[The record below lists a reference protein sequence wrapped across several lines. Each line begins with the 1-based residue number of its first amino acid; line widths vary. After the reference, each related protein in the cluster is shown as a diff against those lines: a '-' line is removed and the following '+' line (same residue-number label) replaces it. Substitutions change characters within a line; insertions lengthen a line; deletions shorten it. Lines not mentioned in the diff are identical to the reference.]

1 MRTALH
7 RSPPR
12 VARTFLSALRW
23 LASRGYICAS
33 RLGGAGRNARA
44 TRGAFLVLLLALPAT
59 ARPLTFSEILAMAQ
73 QAHAVPASATA
84 AATALELPPMRLLPT
99 VRAETAITR
108 GSNVDIFTT
117 NIFRADAVTT
127 LLSLDYPL
135 LDGGMRAA
143 EEREAKLD
151 AAAFRTRMRAASDD
165 LFRRT
170 VEATAQLYAAQE
182 KLKVLRAGLDRA
194 VGLRERAGNLL
205 ASHEISNTIA
215 AQWEDDALQARS
227 QMLDLDLQRLE
238 AETRLKQLIGDT
250 SPQPIDVVLDLDSV
264 PSPASVTD
272 RSDLAIERKNLAVA
286 EAEAAARPQ
295 LMMSAFGGVA
305 AVADSPHYGLYGLR
319 FSLALPSF
327 DAAAKRRIAVA
338 KLDAEQAKLDRVSA
352 DEARTREESALTL
365 AIAATEK
372 RIELLRSAVDVAR
385 QREQS
390 VSRLASAGVRSE
402 NALAEVAFELTRRES
417 DLIAAQVDLW
427 KYRQLLGRGR

>member
-1 MRTALH
+1 MRTAPGIMIRL
-7 RSPPR
+7 
-12 VARTFLSALRW
+12 AL
-23 LASRGYICAS
+23 
-33 RLGGAGRNARA
+33 
-44 TRGAFLVLLLALPAT
+44 FLLALPAT
-59 ARPLTFSEILAMAQ
+59 ARTLTFSEILAMAQ
-73 QAHAVPASATA
+73 QAHAVPASVTA
-84 AATALELPPMRLLPT
+84 AASALELPPMRLLPT

-117 NIFRADAVTT
+117 NLFRADAVTT

-227 QMLDLDLQRLE
+227 QMLDLDLRRLE
-238 AETRLKQLIGDT
+238 AETRLKQIIGDT
-250 SPQPIDVVLDLDSV
+250 STQPIDVVLDLDRT
-264 PSPASVTD
+264 PATPAVGSE

-295 LMMSAFGGVA
+295 LTMSAFGGVA

-319 FSLALPSF
+319 FSLALPSL
-327 DAAAKRRIAVA
+327 DSAAKRRIAVA
-338 KLDAEQAKLDRVSA
+338 RLDAEEAKLDRVSA

-365 AIAATEK
+365 AVAATEK

-390 VSRLASAGVRSE
+390 VSRLTSAGVRSE
-402 NALAEVAFELTRRES
+402 NALAEVAFERTRRES

>member
-1 MRTALH
+1 M
-7 RSPPR
+7 
-12 VARTFLSALRW
+12 
-23 LASRGYICAS
+23 
-33 RLGGAGRNARA
+33 
-44 TRGAFLVLLLALPAT
+44 PAT
-59 ARPLTFSEILAMAQ
+59 ARTLTFSEILAMAQ
-73 QAHAVPASATA
+73 QTHAVPTSATA
-84 AATALELPPMRLLPT
+84 AANALELPPMRLLPT

-135 LDGGMRAA
+135 IDGGMRAA

-151 AAAFRTRMRAASDD
+151 AAAFRTRMRAGSDD

-170 VEATAQLYAAQE
+170 VEATAQFYAAQE

-238 AETRLKQLIGDT
+238 AETRLKQIIGDT
-250 SPQPIDVVLDLDSV
+250 SSQPINVVLDLDSV
-264 PSPASVTD
+264 PSPVSSAD
-272 RSDLAIERKNLAVA
+272 QRSDLAIERKNLAVA

-338 KLDAEQAKLDRVSA
+338 KLDAEEAKLDRVSA
-352 DEARTREESALTL
+352 DEARTREESVLTL

-402 NALAEVAFELTRRES
+402 NALAEVAFDRTRRES

>member
-1 MRTALH
+1 M
-7 RSPPR
+7 SD
-12 VARTFLSALRW
+12 
-23 LASRGYICAS
+23 G
-33 RLGGAGRNARA
+33 GRNMLRLAI
-44 TRGAFLVLLLALPAT
+44 VLLALPAT
-59 ARPLTFSEILAMAQ
+59 ARTFTFSEILAMAQ
-73 QAHAVPASATA
+73 QAHALPASANA
-84 AATALELPPMRLLPT
+84 AANALELPPIRLLPT

-117 NIFRADAVTT
+117 NLFRADAVTT

-135 LDGGMRAA
+135 FDGGMRAA

-151 AAAFRTRMRAASDD
+151 AAAFRTRVRAASDD

-238 AETRLKQLIGDT
+238 AETRLKQIIGDT
-250 SPQPIDVVLDLDSV
+250 SSQPISVVLDLDSV
-264 PSPASVTD
+264 PSPVSSTD
-272 RSDLAIERKNLAVA
+272 QRSDLAIERKNLAVA

-319 FSLALPSF
+319 FSLALPSL

-338 KLDAEQAKLDRVSA
+338 KLDAEEAKLDRASA

-372 RIELLRSAVDVAR
+372 RIELLRAAVDVAR

-390 VSRLASAGVRSE
+390 VSRLTSAGVRSE
-402 NALAEVAFELTRRES
+402 NALAEVAFERTRRES